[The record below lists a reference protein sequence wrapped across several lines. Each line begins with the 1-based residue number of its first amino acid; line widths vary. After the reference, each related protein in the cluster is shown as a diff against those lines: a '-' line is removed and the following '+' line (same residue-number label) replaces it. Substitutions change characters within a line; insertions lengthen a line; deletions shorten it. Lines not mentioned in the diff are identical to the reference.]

1 MTVKLSHTK
10 AAIKNAATIAKQLG
24 VSVTLNADN
33 SLTITAAT
41 TEKPAAV
48 KEAA

>member
-1 MTVKLSHTK
+1 MTTKLTHTK
-10 AAIKNAATIAKQLG
+10 ATIKNAATVAKQLG

-33 SLTITAAT
+33 SLTITPAHIEKTAA
-41 TEKPAAV
+41 A